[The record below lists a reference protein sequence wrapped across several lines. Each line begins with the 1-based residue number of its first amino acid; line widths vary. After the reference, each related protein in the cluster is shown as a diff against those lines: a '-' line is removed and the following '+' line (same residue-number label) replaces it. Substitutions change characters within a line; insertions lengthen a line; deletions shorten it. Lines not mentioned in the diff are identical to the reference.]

1 MKKIVLAAALCS
13 SFAMANIED
22 YKRGFEAAI
31 ESMRTQLENN
41 NLKPENIYF
50 KNENVLYI
58 DITSLDS
65 TSVLLI
71 QHLANTNSFN
81 EVYISKDK
89 LFLGSYERDADAIKY
104 KAKAESILGERVHI
118 SKKDILVNAFTN
130 PLFFKDF
137 YSSLVNP
144 KDNTILIRE
153 PVYIKEPVKEPV
165 KKVSNQNSKS
175 SVPKKFT
182 LKNGK
187 AQGYTLSE
195 NETTSQARNFTE
207 IEIFM
212 TDTKYDLGQTV
223 KTGDGK
229 TFLKVKNKNLYFLQ
243 EDVRF

>member
-31 ESMRTQLENN
+31 ESMRLQINLNN
-41 NLKPENIYF
+41 VNAERIVF

-58 DITSLDS
+58 NIKGLDS

-71 QHLANTNSFN
+71 QHLANTNSFQ

-89 LFLGSYERDADAIKY
+89 LFLGSFEREADAIKY
-104 KAKAESILGERVHI
+104 KTKAESILGERVYI
-118 SKKDILVNAFTN
+118 ASKMDFVNEHTN

-137 YSSLVNP
+137 YNNLIR

-153 PVYIKEPVKEPV
+153 PIYIKEPVKEIKAPV
-165 KKVSNQNSKS
+165 KKVVA
-175 SVPKKFT
+175 VPKNFS
-182 LKNGK
+182 LKNGM
-187 AQGYTLSE
+187 AQSYYLPE
-195 NETTSQARNFTE
+195 NETTAQAKNFNEGE
-207 IEIFM
+207 IRA
-212 TDTKYDLGQTV
+212 TDTKFEYEKSY
-223 KTGDGK
+223 KTSDGK
-229 TFLKVKNKNLYFLQ
+229 EFLKVKNQNIFFLK